1 MRRKEGK
8 KKCNILVSNYGSVL
22 RNNVVKGS

>member
-8 KKCNILVSNYGSVL
+8 KCNLLVSNVYGSVL
-22 RNNVVKGS
+22 RANMVKGS